1 MQSQTA
7 TTPRPVLPPGP
18 VQDPAAQLPGTPNNP
33 IVLSGPT
40 PPSAA
45 GRGRGKVQNP
55 AVPMPGGKGR
65 GAPFTAA
72 QNLIMKTLDS
82 SDSSNSSRS
91 DSATNEVF
99 PVEKEEDET
108 MADAS
113 EVNITNEDHIN
124 MQLSKESSPGLSD
137 SQNLNLSGL
146 RLDESQ
152 SLSQSQ
158 AMVTSRESTPMP
170 EEDGEQIMKR
180 YEDSTRNKM
189 DVPEDYV
196 DLGDQNVTSPTSSI
210 LSEGDPRCSTPGA
223 SSKTPDEAG
232 FKTPD
237 GAGFNPE
244 YEPRSYLYKE
254 GVNEKPMMQWL
265 AETHAKGAGAR
276 MGSNL
281 AAAGFNEHKRQKY
294 SRLIYVGTDSTDSST
309 TGSSVSSSVSTDSS
323 LPSLV
328 SVTDTNDSGLERS
341 AHGLSDPGHDQDHE
355 NIADNPD
362 EQEPASKEEE
372 EDPQAGDTA
381 QVYDP
386 EEPTDPD
393 WDDRLQSKGEVI
405 EKVNKRLSILTT
417 AILTLL
423 YRNRTLLLS
432 DLYGQTC
439 ALSAQPR
446 HCSRRLGL
454 LVM

>member
-1 MQSQTA
+1 
-7 TTPRPVLPPGP
+7 
-18 VQDPAAQLPGTPNNP
+18 
-33 IVLSGPT
+33 
-40 PPSAA
+40 
-45 GRGRGKVQNP
+45 
-55 AVPMPGGKGR
+55 
-65 GAPFTAA
+65 
-72 QNLIMKTLDS
+72 
-82 SDSSNSSRS
+82 
-91 DSATNEVF
+91 
-99 PVEKEEDET
+99 
-108 MADAS
+108 
-113 EVNITNEDHIN
+113 
-124 MQLSKESSPGLSD
+124 
-137 SQNLNLSGL
+137 
-146 RLDESQ
+146 
-152 SLSQSQ
+152 
-158 AMVTSRESTPMP
+158 MP

-372 EDPQAGDTA
+372 EDPQAGVTA

-405 EKVNKRLSILTT
+405 EKVNKRLSILTN
-417 AILTLL
+417 AIITLL